1 MDVKETLQPVRMII
15 VFMVLVI
22 ALVSWALRLM
32 QQALDQREFS
42 LMLAGCLV
50 SSAAAALV
58 AVYFLMNSYVGYFA
72 TASDRISALQGGAHI
87 DWISEL
93 ELASDVDL

>member
-1 MDVKETLQPVRMII
+1 MVV
-15 VFMVLVI
+15 VFIVLVI

-32 QQALDQREFS
+32 QQALDRREFS

-58 AVYFLMNSYVGYFA
+58 AVYFLMSSYVGYFA
-72 TASDRISALQGGAHI
+72 TAPERISTLQGGAPI
-87 DWISEL
+87 DWMSEL
-93 ELASDVDL
+93 DLISDVNL

>member
-1 MDVKETLQPVRMII
+1 MIVI
-15 VFMVLVI
+15 FMAMVI

-32 QQALDQREFS
+32 QQALDRREFS

-58 AVYFLMNSYVGYFA
+58 AVYFLMSSYVGYFA
-72 TASDRISALQGGAHI
+72 TAPERMNLSLGAEPI

-93 ELASDVDL
+93 QLVSDLEL

>member
-1 MDVKETLQPVRMII
+1 MLLI
-15 VFMVLVI
+15 FMALVI

-32 QQALDQREFS
+32 QQALDRREFS

-58 AVYFLMNSYVGYFA
+58 AVYFLMSSYVGYFT
-72 TASDRISALQGGAHI
+72 TASDQINLTQVSEPI
-87 DWISEL
+87 DWMSEL
-93 ELASDVDL
+93 QLVSNVDL

>member
-1 MDVKETLQPVRMII
+1 MIVVFI
-15 VFMVLVI
+15 VLAI

-58 AVYFLMNSYVGYFA
+58 AVYFLMSSYVGYFA
-72 TASDRISALQGGAHI
+72 AAPDRITALQGGAPI

-93 ELASDVDL
+93 DLVSEMDL